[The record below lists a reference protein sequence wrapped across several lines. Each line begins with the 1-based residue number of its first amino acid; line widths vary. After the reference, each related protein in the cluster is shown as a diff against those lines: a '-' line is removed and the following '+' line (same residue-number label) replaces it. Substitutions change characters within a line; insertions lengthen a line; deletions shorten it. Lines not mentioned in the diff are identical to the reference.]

1 MDRRESLDDIYGS
14 SGNALD
20 AVFQQHDF
28 GHHVYSYRPTN
39 TLSAD
44 LGDHIGERLESDIN
58 KKHKDAESIDQH
70 KYARLAN
77 ASYDNFNGKSVHD
90 NLRKSQYDYIGDL
103 KDFEMDDELSTK
115 DDLVL
120 HNAKTGETVISYRG
134 TTDDPVGKPKNFV
147 QDWLVNGQIAG
158 GSTHT
163 SRAKTAEKQ
172 ADQVIQKYGKQNLV
186 VTGHSQGGG
195 ISYHIAT
202 KYDLEGHHYNP
213 AINHSN
219 VAQAGK
225 YANNKNAQNI
235 YKTHLDFASPLA
247 YSKHLKKS
255 NTTVRTVGTIKGMDS
270 PVSTHSIDQFS
281 PTPLTVH
288 ADGTVSVKRQTAKQS
303 IKNGIKHT
311 VTYHPVG
318 KAVVS
323 VTDQLPS
330 LVHKTVDL
338 EASASK
344 MTTHL
349 GVNVALGEEQAIVDE
364 MIVDASL
371 ALAPETMG
379 LSMVAGAGAVF
390 LHHVA
395 GSWVEKHVDK
405 VADKAIDT
413 VSKAGHK
420 VTRAF
425 FSFFS

>member
-1 MDRRESLDDIYGS
+1 MDRRESLDDIYGG

-20 AVFQQHDF
+20 AVFQQHEF

-44 LGDHIGERLESDIN
+44 LGEHIGERLESDIN
-58 KKHKDAESIDQH
+58 KKHENAESIDQH

-77 ASYDNFNGKSVHD
+77 ASYDNFNGKSIHE

-172 ADQVIQKYGKQNLV
+172 ADLVIKKYGKQNLA

-247 YSKHLKKS
+247 YSKNLKKS
-255 NTTVRTVGTIKGMDS
+255 NTTVHTVGTIKGMDS
-270 PVSTHSIDQFS
+270 PVLTHSIDQFS
-281 PTPLTVH
+281 PTPTEVH

-323 VTDQLPS
+323 VIPS
-330 LVHKTVDL
+330 LAHGVLDVGASVSKT
-338 EASASK
+338 
-344 MTTHL
+344 TTHL
-349 GVNVALGEEQAIVDE
+349 GVHVALNEEQALVDE
-364 MIVDASL
+364 MIVDTSL

-379 LSMVAGAGAVF
+379 LSIVAGAGAVF
-390 LHHVA
+390 IHHVA
-395 GSWVEKHVDK
+395 GSWVEKHVDE
-405 VADKAIDT
+405 VADKVIDT
-413 VSKAGHK
+413 VAKAGHK
-420 VTRAF
+420 ATNAF
-425 FSFFS
+425 FSLF